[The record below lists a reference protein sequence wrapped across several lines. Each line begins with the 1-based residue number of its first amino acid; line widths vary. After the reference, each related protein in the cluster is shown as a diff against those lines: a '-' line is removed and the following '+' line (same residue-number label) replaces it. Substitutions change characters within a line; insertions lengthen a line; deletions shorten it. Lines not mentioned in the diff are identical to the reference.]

1 MKQTNTKHIKEINE
15 ASDLLLYQIAR
26 QETDLLAP
34 EILLA
39 ALQMY
44 AENKGI
50 TEPAEHIITTA
61 LALPAPATTPAPT
74 TTVSTIDLLFE
85 EESQ

>member
-61 LALPAPATTPAPT
+61 LALPAPTTTP

>member
-61 LALPAPATTPAPT
+61 LALPAPATTP